1 MCLVEEFLFQLI
13 VLKNITYNQLKR
25 QTTSEFKTGL
35 ENLVLL
41 GLKLF
46 NRILI

>member
-1 MCLVEEFLFQLI
+1 MCLAEELKFQLI
-13 VLKNITYNQLKR
+13 VLKNITYNQLNR

-41 GLKLF
+41 GKKLYK
-46 NRILI
+46 RILI